1 MILKVLTTKVVSM
14 DNISLEQTYLLT
26 VGDEEV
32 KICLYQSNNDDDTD
46 IWLEVEDSPKATI
59 EQVT

>member
-1 MILKVLTTKVVSM
+1 M

-26 VGDEEV
+26 VGDEKV
-32 KICLYQSNNDDDTD
+32 KICLYRSNNDDDDTD

>member
-1 MILKVLTTKVVSM
+1 VVSM

-26 VGDEEV
+26 VGDEKV